1 MSETLQ
7 GAPLAPA
14 PPRPRD
20 SAAVILW
27 RRTPEGPELF
37 WVLRGGT
44 LRFSAGFWAFPG
56 GSVDQGDHRL
66 AVEEASGEQTPLRA
80 AAARELFEETGILVA
95 RTERPP
101 PRDLLASLRREL
113 LDGRTPFAAV
123 LERLGA
129 RLHVNDFLPAGRW
142 ITPEFSTVRF
152 DTRFYLCEL
161 PAGQSPEVWPGELS
175 SGGFVR
181 PAKALEAWSRG
192 EALLHPPIL
201 QAMKSFE
208 LCGLDIASALPRLR
222 EPPLM
227 AGHIA
232 ERIEFQRGICVF
244 PMETPTL
251 PPARHT
257 ACYVVGNR
265 ELLLVDP
272 GSPYPHEQVRLAA
285 FVAHLQ
291 REGRKVVGVLATHHH
306 GDHVGGL
313 RVAEHD
319 FGVPVYAHPAT
330 AARIGGA
337 DELLQDRQ
345 VLRLDGDPPIELEVL
360 HTPGHTRG
368 HVCLFEQRSRALLC
382 GDMVSG
388 LSTIIIDPP
397 EGDMAAYVSSLKRL
411 ANVEPRVL
419 YPAHG
424 GVLVEGAAKLQ
435 ADLEHRAMREGLL
448 LEALAQ
454 GPRELA
460 EVVRHAY
467 QDTPGPLHALAARS
481 ALAGLIKLERER
493 RVARAGD
500 RWRLVS

>member
-1 MSETLQ
+1 MSEILQ
-7 GAPLAPA
+7 GAPLAPS

-37 WVLRGGT
+37 WVQRGKA

-56 GSVDQGDHRL
+56 GSVDSADHHQR
-66 AVEEASGEQTPLRA
+66 VEEASGEQAPLRA
-80 AAARELFEETGILVA
+80 AAARELFEEAGVLVA
-95 RTERPP
+95 RLPRPP
-101 PRDLLASLRREL
+101 PRDLVASLRREL
-113 LDGRTPFAAV
+113 LEGRASFASV

-129 RLHVNDFLPAGRW
+129 RLHVDDFLPAGRW
-142 ITPEFSTVRF
+142 ITPEFSTIRF
-152 DTRFYLCEL
+152 DARFYLCEL
-161 PAGQSPEVWPGELS
+161 PAGQAPEVWPGELA

-181 PAKALEAWSRG
+181 PAQALSAWSHG

-201 QAMKSFE
+201 HAMRTFE
-208 LCGLDIASALPRLR
+208 VCGLDIASALPRLR
-222 EPPLM
+222 EPPM
-227 AGHIA
+227 TVDHVA
-232 ERIEFQRGICVF
+232 ERIEYQRGIFAF
-244 PMETPTL
+244 PLETPTL

-257 ACYVVGNR
+257 ACYIVGNR

-272 GSPYPHEQVRLAA
+272 GSPFPHEQVRLAA
-285 FVAHLQ
+285 FVAHLT

-319 FGVPVYAHPAT
+319 LEVPVYAHPLT

-337 DELLQDRQ
+337 DELLQDHQ
-345 VLRLDGDPPIELEVL
+345 VLRLDGDPPLELEVL

-368 HVCLFEQRSRALLC
+368 HVCLFERSSRALLC

-397 EGDMAAYVSSLKRL
+397 EGDMAAYVASLKRL
-411 ANVEPRVL
+411 TALEPRVL

-424 GVLVEGAAKLQ
+424 GVMVEGAAKLE
-435 ADLEHRAMREGLL
+435 AALEHRALREGLIL
-448 LEALAQ
+448 DALSQ

-467 QDTPGPLHALAARS
+467 QDTPTALWPLATRS
-481 ALAGLIKLERER
+481 ALAGLLKLERER
-493 RVARAGD
+493 RVARSGD